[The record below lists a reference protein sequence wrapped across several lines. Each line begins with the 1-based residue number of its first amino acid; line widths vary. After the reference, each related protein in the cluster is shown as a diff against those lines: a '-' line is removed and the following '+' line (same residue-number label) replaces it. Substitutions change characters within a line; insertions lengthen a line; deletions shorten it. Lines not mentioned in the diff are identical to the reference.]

1 MAWTQANV
9 KLLQNKIMSN
19 NIIVTTPEQLQEI
32 VGNAVEAIIPRL
44 AEYRRQTTEVK
55 PSENLSINEAVI
67 YLNELGAPATQSSL
81 YNLTFRGQIP
91 HRKIGRRTV
100 FSRKELSEWVES
112 RTRYPEDAKAEIAR
126 RIAKSATRK

>member
-1 MAWTQANV
+1 MQ
-9 KLLQNKIMSN
+9 N
-19 NIIVTTPEQLQEI
+19 NIIVTTPAQLQEI
-32 VGNAVEAIIPRL
+32 VGQAVEAIIPRL

-55 PSENLSINEAVI
+55 PSDNLSINEAVA

-100 FSRKELSEWVES
+100 FSRKELSAWVES
-112 RTRYPEDAKAEIAR
+112 RTRYPEDAKAEVAR
-126 RIAKSATRK
+126 RIAKSAKSK